1 VLDPVFRA
9 LTESGNAGAA
19 WLVLALLVAVYLGR
33 WQVFAWV
40 AVADG
45 MAQFSTALIQR
56 AVGRHRPR
64 VHTLI
69 AEPHSYSF
77 PSGHTASSFACA
89 VVLVSFAPRL
99 RVPLY
104 LLAALIGLSR
114 AYVGVHYPL
123 DVLGG
128 ALWGI
133 VVGTVIL
140 YLEDARPVFPR
151 RSAAGATGLRRRA
164 GGRRRSRRARR
175 AG

>member
-1 VLDPVFRA
+1 M
-9 LTESGNAGAA
+9 
-19 WLVLALLVAVYLGR
+19 LALLVAGYHGR
-33 WQVFAWV
+33 WQVLAWV

-45 MAQFSTALIQR
+45 MAQLSTALIQR

-77 PSGHTASSFACA
+77 PSGHTASSLACA
-89 VVLVSFAPRL
+89 VVLCSLAPRL

-104 LLAALIGLSR
+104 VLAALIGLSR
-114 AYVGVHYPL
+114 VYVGVHYPL

-128 ALWGI
+128 ALWGF
-133 VVGTVIL
+133 VVGTAIL
-140 YLEDARPVFPR
+140 SLEDARPVFPR
-151 RSAAGATGLRRRA
+151 RSAAGARGLPPRA
-164 GGRRRSRRARR
+164 EGRRRSRRARR

>member
-1 VLDPVFRA
+1 M
-9 LTESGNAGAA
+9 
-19 WLVLALLVAVYLGR
+19 WLVLALLVALYLGR

-40 AVADG
+40 GVADG
-45 MAQFSTALIQR
+45 MSQFSTALIQR

-69 AEPHSYSF
+69 AEPHSHSF
-77 PSGHTASSFACA
+77 PSGHAASSFACA

-99 RVPLY
+99 RGPLY
-104 LLAALIGLSR
+104 AFAALIALSR
-114 AYVGVHYPL
+114 LYVGVHYPL

-128 ALWGI
+128 ALWGL
-133 VVGTVIL
+133 VVGKAVL
-140 YLEDARPVFPR
+140 DLEDARPVLPR
-151 RSAAGATGLRRRA
+151 RRPGGATGLRPSG

>member
-9 LTESGNAGAA
+9 LSSIGNAGAV
-19 WLVLALLVAVYLGR
+19 WLVLALLAALYLRR
-33 WQVFAWV
+33 WQVLAWV

-45 MAQFSTALIQR
+45 TAQFSTALIQR

-69 AEPHSYSF
+69 AEPRSYSF

-89 VVLVSFAPRL
+89 VVLVSLAPRFRL
-99 RVPLY
+99 PLY
-104 LLAALIGLSR
+104 LLASLIGLSR

-133 VVGTVIL
+133 AVGTAIVSL
-140 YLEDARPVFPR
+140 KDARPVVAR
-151 RSAAGATGLRRRA
+151 GAGARGLRRRG